1 MPFKKNGWRKPTAV
15 QHSTLLT
22 CYNDRGQQVPV
33 PSSVLSVAFTGF
45 QHMSRGIF
53 GSGPE
58 EFDLDLLDVT
68 FMQVGPSSF
77 DFRFDIRR
85 PDLGKMALLGASG
98 ALREAYPMLA
108 RAMTVIGTIG
118 EATMLIAAHPGCELR
133 RVETHYG
140 PDVEVLVDSKP
151 RLIFPAQFLDLVRD
165 PAIQAAWRAGL
176 SPLSNPN
183 FAYVTARG
191 EIHKVQG
198 LANQVIICNEHLR
211 DFISGDPLQPMS
223 FEPTIPALSQAEQEW
238 GTPPE

>member
-1 MPFKKNGWRKPTAV
+1 
-15 QHSTLLT
+15 
-22 CYNDRGQQVPV
+22 
-33 PSSVLSVAFTGF
+33 
-45 QHMSRGIF
+45 MSRGVF

-58 EFDLDLLDVT
+58 PFDLDLLDVT

-85 PDLGKMALLGASG
+85 PELGKMASLAASG
-98 ALREAYPMLA
+98 ALRDAYPLLA

-118 EATMLIAAHPGCELR
+118 EATMLIAAYPGCELR

-140 PDVEVLVDSKP
+140 PDIEILVDGRP
-151 RLIFPAQFLDLVRD
+151 WLVFPANFLDLIRNPD
-165 PAIQAAWRAGL
+165 IQAAWRAGL
-176 SPLSNPN
+176 SPLSNPD

-198 LANQVIICNEHLR
+198 LANQVMICNEHLR
-211 DFISGDPLQPMS
+211 DFIRGEPLKPMS
-223 FEPTIPALSQAEQEW
+223 FEPTVPGISQAEKEW